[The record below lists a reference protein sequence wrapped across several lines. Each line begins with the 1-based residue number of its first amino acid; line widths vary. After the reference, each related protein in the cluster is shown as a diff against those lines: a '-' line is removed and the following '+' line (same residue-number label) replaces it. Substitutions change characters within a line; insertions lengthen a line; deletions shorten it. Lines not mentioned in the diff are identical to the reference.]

1 MHYLTID
8 FWNGSLYINNIYQAR
23 EEIIKKLSEI
33 KPKQII
39 SVQEKKD
46 EIVVWYTL
54 AKAELLFSEWSRPE
68 RYGSTS
74 EPYTPCSYP
83 DREPE
88 GFIKSVCC
96 RRSMLVVE
104 MCQIQLED

>member
-1 MHYLTID
+1 VADSVYVVRKID
-8 FWNGSLYINNIYQAR
+8 YDGARRGYIWK
-23 EEIIKKLSEI
+23 EKLCKK
-33 KPKQII
+33 
-39 SVQEKKD
+39 
-46 EIVVWYTL
+46 L

>member
-54 AKAELLFSEWSRPE
+54 
-68 RYGSTS
+68 
-74 EPYTPCSYP
+74 
-83 DREPE
+83 
-88 GFIKSVCC
+88 
-96 RRSMLVVE
+96 
-104 MCQIQLED
+104 